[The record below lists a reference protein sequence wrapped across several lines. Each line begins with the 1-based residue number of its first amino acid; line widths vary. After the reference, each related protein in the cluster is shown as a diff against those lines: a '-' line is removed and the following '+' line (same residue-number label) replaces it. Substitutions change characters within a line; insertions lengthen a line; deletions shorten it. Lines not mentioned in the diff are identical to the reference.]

1 MFLPSPKTVKLG
13 GLRRGFSRVVAVLS
27 LSLKAIV
34 DNVTGFAAI
43 KTQIILETC
52 LALFGSEIYAG
63 NPPGVHTLIQPKHW
77 WAFHSCGS
85 KM

>member
-1 MFLPSPKTVKLG
+1 M
-13 GLRRGFSRVVAVLS
+13 LS

-63 NPPGVHTLIQPKHW
+63 NPPGVYALDSAKTLVGILLLRLNDVKL
-77 WAFHSCGS
+77 
-85 KM
+85 

>member
-1 MFLPSPKTVKLG
+1 
-13 GLRRGFSRVVAVLS
+13 VLS
-27 LSLKAIV
+27 LLLKAIV

-63 NPPGVHTLIQPKHW
+63 NPPSVYALDSTKTLVAIPLPRLEDVKL
-77 WAFHSCGS
+77 
-85 KM
+85 